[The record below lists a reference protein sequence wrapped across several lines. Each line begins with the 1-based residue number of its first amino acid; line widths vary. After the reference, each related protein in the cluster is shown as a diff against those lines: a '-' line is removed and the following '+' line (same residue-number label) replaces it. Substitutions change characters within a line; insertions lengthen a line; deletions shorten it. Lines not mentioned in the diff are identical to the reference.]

1 MNESVSAASSTPLE
15 GGSAAARAYREQLAR
30 EGTTLPAFVPGQL
43 GEAGAESAESP
54 NARRDERMKVN
65 GRAQVRMPG
74 TGSASGRMVD
84 ISLGGA
90 CVLMDDPLRAK
101 TSCMLEIDVFHN
113 GRRHMFTCPAVCIYA
128 VLAAGKGFK
137 VGFQFGARDRAATS
151 ALAALLG

>member
-1 MNESVSAASSTPLE
+1 MNESESAASLTPLE

-43 GEAGAESAESP
+43 GEAAAESAESP
-54 NARRDERMKVN
+54 NARRDERVKVN